1 MNTSRYPRR
10 GVSLHELLVT
20 MGILTL
26 LLPTALGWVHRA
38 MTTHRQ
44 NQQWA
49 QSQLVLARLAA
60 DLRRDFETAKSVTI
74 HSEPSGD
81 GPWLE
86 LSVDQLSVDQLSV
99 DQPGSGTVR
108 WVRQESGL
116 VRKVDVDQQKQQQ
129 ETYQLP
135 DLAQVTAVR
144 SDQLAGLVTLELW
157 MKAPS
162 ATHTSPA
169 EPKQE
174 MRIEVVVR
182 SGAIQS
188 AAVDADRATELSVET
203 TAEPDRTNQPLVVK
217 ER

>member
-1 MNTSRYPRR
+1 MNTSHAPRR

-20 MGILTL
+20 MGILTV

-60 DLRRDFETAKSVTI
+60 DLRRDFDAAKSATI
-74 HSEPSGD
+74 HPQPSGD

-86 LSVDQLSVDQLSV
+86 LSVDQPS
-99 DQPGSGTVR
+99 GGTVR

-116 VRKVDVDQQKQQQ
+116 VRKADMGQQTQQQ

-135 DLAQVTAVR
+135 DLAQVTAAS
-144 SDQLAGLVTLELW
+144 SDRLTGLVTLELW

-162 ATHTSPA
+162 ATQTNPA

-174 MRIEVVVR
+174 MQIEVVVR

-188 AAVDADRATELSVET
+188 AAVEAERVTENSVG
-203 TAEPDRTNQPLVVK
+203 TAAESNPTHQTLVIK